1 MNAENMLPIDLL
13 RKRRSLVA
21 AKIVDPGPTD
31 HELSLII
38 EAGLR
43 VPDHGRCGPWRVQV
57 ISKKGQQALG
67 KLYAELYGRENKDAS
82 TEQIEYWLNRPSSA
96 PCLVA
101 ITYHIN
107 QAKIE
112 KIPACEQHLSVGALC
127 QNILNASHALGY
139 VAQWLTEWPSYH
151 DEVKKI
157 LGHSVE
163 TEISGFIFI
172 GTAAEEPSER
182 KRIGA
187 DEVVSYWDG

>member
-1 MNAENMLPIDLL
+1 MNAEKMLPIDLL

-21 AKIVDPGPTD
+21 AKIVDPGPTE
-31 HELSLII
+31 HELGLII

-43 VPDHGRCGPWRVQV
+43 VPDQGQV
-57 ISKKGQQALG
+57 ALG
-67 KLYAELYGRENKDAS
+67 KLYGELYKRENSDAS
-82 TEQIEYWLNRPSSA
+82 GEQIEYWLNRPSSA
-96 PCLVA
+96 PCLLA
-101 ITYHIN
+101 ITCHIN

-112 KIPACEQHLSVGALC
+112 KIPASEQHLSVGALC

-157 LGHSVE
+157 LGHSAE

-182 KRIGA
+182 KRVSA
-187 DEVVSYWDG
+187 DEVVSFWGG